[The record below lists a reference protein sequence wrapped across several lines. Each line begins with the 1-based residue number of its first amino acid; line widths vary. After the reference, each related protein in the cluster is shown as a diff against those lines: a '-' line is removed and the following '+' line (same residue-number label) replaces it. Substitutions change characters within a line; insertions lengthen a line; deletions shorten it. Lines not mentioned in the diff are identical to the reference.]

1 MKRKGEEKRVVIGLL
16 GVILILLPCMGHTA
30 IPQTI
35 NYQGYLTNA
44 EGVPVNGTVQMVFSI
59 YNVDT
64 GGTALWTEIQ
74 NAMLTQGVYN
84 LTLGEVTPMT
94 LTFDIPYHLGIAV
107 GTDPEMTPRIPLTS
121 VGYAFRAKSVD
132 SVGSHTHSGEDII
145 SGTVSEPWID
155 SAIARTSALTGH
167 TSNTNNPHSTTV
179 TQVGAAPVI
188 HSHNAMDLTS
198 GTLSTDRFSAYSD
211 LTAEGYLDNNADGD
225 LLTRSQAD
233 SRFASA
239 STLWGLTGNSG
250 TNPSTNFVGTADNQ
264 PLMFRVNNTVALRIY
279 PDAKSPN
286 HRGWKPH
293 ERGQCRGFGRYD
305 QRGRVGIGSESD
317 QRPLRHHRGRRWQP
331 GGEHGWRL
339 LQRNFATVGG
349 GEDNKASHAF
359 ATVGGGSTNTASGD
373 YATVGGGYNNTASGY
388 QAIIAGGSTNEANAS
403 LSTVGGGLSNLASG
417 GYATVGGGYDNT
429 ASNSDATVGGGYQNI
444 ASGVDSTAG
453 GGIGNQAIGPRSTV
467 GGGWYNI
474 ASGNASTVPGGADN
488 LAQGGY
494 SFAAGARAKANNA
507 GCFVW
512 GDASAP
518 SDVTCNI
525 DNRWMARASGGVY
538 FYTNSDLTMGNYI
551 AANTSGWQNISDRNL
566 KDNITDVNAKNILI
580 RLLEIPITAWNF
592 KGENVSI
599 RHIGPMAQDFYAAF
613 GLGIEERSINS
624 IDVDGV
630 ALAAIQGLYQL
641 VREKDTR
648 ISQLESMLFSIGQR
662 LSELEGRLVG
672 GGR

>member
-1 MKRKGEEKRVVIGLL
+1 
-16 GVILILLPCMGHTA
+16 
-30 IPQTI
+30 
-35 NYQGYLTNA
+35 
-44 EGVPVNGTVQMVFSI
+44 
-59 YNVDT
+59 
-64 GGTALWTEIQ
+64 
-74 NAMLTQGVYN
+74 
-84 LTLGEVTPMT
+84 MT

-239 STLWGLTGNSG
+239 SSVWGLIGNSG

-279 PDAKSPN
+279 PDAISPTIVGGN
-286 HRGWKPH
+286 PMNVVNAGVLGATISGGGSATAPNLISDH
-293 ERGQCRGFGRYD
+293 FGTIGGGAAN
-305 QRGRVGIGSESD
+305 QVGDMDEDYYNG
-317 QRPLRHHRGRRWQP
+317 
-331 GGEHGWRL
+331 
-339 LQRNFATVGG
+339 NFATVGG
-349 GEDNKASHAF
+349 GEVNKASHAF
-359 ATVGGGSTNTASGD
+359 ATVGGGSFNKASGD
-373 YATVGGGYNNTASGY
+373 YATVGGGYDNTASGY

-551 AANTSGWQNISDRNL
+551 AANTSGWQNMSDRNL

-648 ISQLESMLFSIGQR
+648 ISQLESILFSIGQR